1 MRLHDYWR
9 SSAAWRVRIA
19 LNLKDLAFEQVTV
32 DLLAGGQHA
41 PAYKALNPQGLVPL
55 LEDGADRLGQ
65 SLAII
70 EYLEERYPQPPLLPR
85 DPALRGRV
93 RSLAL
98 HIACDIHPLNNTR
111 VLRHLREAMGIDKE
125 GVQRWYAHW
134 IAEGLASLEAALQ
147 ASAGRYCVGD
157 TVSLADVCLVPQVGN
172 ARRYR
177 CELGPYPT
185 IRRIDEALAAL
196 PAFERARPE
205 HQPDAGPAAGAPG

>member
-9 SSAAWRVRIA
+9 SSASWRVRIA
-19 LNLKDLAFEQVTV
+19 LNLKDLAFEPIMV
-32 DLLAGGQHA
+32 DLLADAQRA
-41 PAYKALNPQGLVPL
+41 PAYKERNPQGLVPL
-55 LEDGADRLGQ
+55 LEDGADRLAQ

-85 DPALRGRV
+85 DPVLRGKV
-93 RSLAL
+93 RSIAL

-111 VLRHLREAMGIDKE
+111 VLGYLRETLGIDEE

-134 IAEGLASLEAALQ
+134 IAEGFAGLEAVLQ
-147 ASAGRYCVGD
+147 ESAGRYCFGD

-205 HQPDAGPAAGAPG
+205 RQPDADPAAGAPG